1 MLRLADKIRQRQQG
15 QISNEPDSVS
25 SPSIRNASIRD
36 RLLAQELTDLKSN
49 LSNHCRL
56 RYPDPDKLHEFEII
70 ISPVDGFWAKGHFH
84 FEFTVPEG
92 YNHVPPI
99 VKCTTKI
106 WHPNIDEEGRICL
119 SLLRPSSLDASGWAP
134 TRKLSEAT
142 CRLSKIK
149 CHNFLLI
156 RSLKHQTNVPPK
168 PSNVVLSSQLP
179 PAATEYSP
187 YKMNLDLLESRVSEL
202 ERLIFGVSA
211 IPPQVSPVQTISDLI
226 ADAQKQLSLAEK
238 YPKIKEILER
248 SSELRKYMDPNFL
261 DDQAVAN
268 AAKIKIILSFEAE
281 ILRTAQALEALQSLK
296 SVLTHPAY
304 SDLSSMKAKF
314 AAMQQKHAE
323 QEVQTADFIGESSQL
338 LETYANTT
346 RDISKLLVAWQ
357 KKVAAK

>member
-56 RYPDPDKLHEFEII
+56 RYPDPDKLHEFEIV

-134 TRKLSEAT
+134 TRKLSEV
-142 CRLSKIK
+142 IWG
-149 CHNFLLI
+149 
-156 RSLKHQTNVPPK
+156 
-168 PSNVVLSSQLP
+168 
-179 PAATEYSP
+179 
-187 YKMNLDLLESRVSEL
+187 LESL
-202 ERLIFGVSA
+202 F
-211 IPPQVSPVQTISDLI
+211 SDLCDFN
-226 ADAQKQLSLAEK
+226 DAL
-238 YPKIKEILER
+238 
-248 SSELRKYMDPNFL
+248 NT
-261 DDQAVAN
+261 N
-268 AAKIKIILSFEAE
+268 AAEEYIRDPESFK
-281 ILRTAQALEALQSLK
+281 RTVRRYVSQYAK
-296 SVLTHPAY
+296 S
-304 SDLSSMKAKF
+304 
-314 AAMQQKHAE
+314 
-323 QEVQTADFIGESSQL
+323 
-338 LETYANTT
+338 
-346 RDISKLLVAWQ
+346 
-357 KKVAAK
+357 